1 MFENET
7 TVINSFIIG
16 EGILSG
22 GNFKRVANSFMKNVV
37 ILICSQLLI
46 KVLGL
51 VYKLVITNIEGFG
64 DAGLGYYS
72 AGYQIYALLL
82 TLSSIG
88 IPSVISKLVSERIAI
103 GDTKGAQ
110 RIFKVAFRFF
120 TIVGLVLSIGLFFG
134 SNFIANNIL
143 NVPDVAYV
151 MKVLSP
157 AIVFVAMSA
166 VLRGYFSGQQNMKPT
181 SVSQT
186 LEQFLNCVLSITFVY
201 ACIGKDSY
209 IMAAAG
215 NLSTTCAIVIT
226 FIYLLRY
233 YRYNKLRTRGSI
245 ESPEKH
251 KSNKE
256 LLKTILGISIPI
268 TISSLISVISGV
280 IDTATVSNCMQI
292 AFNNGNSKEALEQ
305 IAMSATGILSKVD
318 TLVSFPLAINIA
330 FSTALVPA
338 ISEALAKKDKKTASK
353 RLSFSFFASL
363 VIILPCSIGFIVL
376 ADPIL
381 RMLYPTASEGAGVFT
396 IASVSMILTA
406 LSSTLT
412 GGLYGVNQSKIPAIA
427 AGLGALIKFILNMI
441 LISNPNIGIYGASIS
456 SFIYALI
463 VFFICYKVMNR
474 CVNMHIKFK
483 THVVKP
489 LISAAGMGAVV
500 FLGYKLFS
508 SFLGNTTST
517 IFSIILGAISYSI
530 FILLTKALTK
540 ENIMMIPYGTKI
552 YEILVRIGIYKEKKE
567 VLK

>member
-1 MFENET
+1 MK
-7 TVINSFIIG
+7 
-16 EGILSG
+16 
-22 GNFKRVANSFMKNVV
+22 GNRFKKKANSFMKNVV

-51 VYKLVITNIEGFG
+51 IYKLVITNIPGFG
-64 DAGLGYYS
+64 DTGLGYYS

-110 RIFKVAFRFF
+110 RIFVVAFRFF
-120 TIVGLVLSIGLFFG
+120 TTLGLVLSLALFFG
-134 SNFIANNIL
+134 ADFIANNIL

-166 VLRGYFSGQQNMKPT
+166 VYRGYFSGQQDMKPT

-201 ACIGKDSY
+201 ACIGKDTY

-226 FIYLLRY
+226 FVYLLRY
-233 YRYNKLRTRGSI
+233 YKHTKLNTSDSI
-245 ESPEKH
+245 VSPEKK

-268 TISSLISVISGV
+268 TVSSLISVISGV

-292 AFNNGNSKEALEQ
+292 AYSDVESSKEALEQ

-318 TLVSFPLAINIA
+318 TLVSFPLAINLA

-338 ISEALAKKDKKTASK
+338 VSEALAKKDKKTASR

-363 VIILPCSIGFIVL
+363 IIIIPCALGFIVL
-376 ADPIL
+376 AQPIL
-381 RMLYPTASEGAGVFT
+381 SMIYPTASDGAGVMQ
-396 IASVSMILTA
+396 IASISMIFTA
-406 LSSTLT
+406 LTQTMT

-427 AGLGALIKFILNMI
+427 AGLGAVIKFILNMI
-441 LISNPNIGIYGASIS
+441 LISNRNIGIYGAAIS
-456 SFIYALI
+456 SFVYQII
-463 VFFICYKVMNR
+463 VFLICYAVLNR
-474 CVNMHIKFK
+474 CVKMHITFK
-483 THVVKP
+483 AHVLKP
-489 LISAAGMGAVV
+489 VLSGLGMGIIVY
-500 FLGYKLFS
+500 FSYNLFN
-508 SFLGNTTST
+508 SFLGNTIST
-517 IFSIILGAISYSI
+517 LISIVIGAVSYCLLIL
-530 FILLTKALTK
+530 FTKALTK
-540 ENIMMIPYGTKI
+540 EDILMIPYGTKI
-552 YEILVRIGIYKEKKE
+552 YDVLVRLKIYKEE
-567 VLK
+567 REPLK

>member
-1 MFENET
+1 MR
-7 TVINSFIIG
+7 G
-16 EGILSG
+16 KR
-22 GNFKRVANSFMKNVV
+22 FKKTANSFMKNVV

-51 VYKLVITNIEGFG
+51 IYKLVITNIEGFG

-72 AGYQIYALLL
+72 AGYQIYSLLL

-120 TIVGLVLSIGLFFG
+120 TTLGLVLSIGLYFG
-134 SNFIANNIL
+134 SDFIATNIL

-166 VLRGYFSGQQNMKPT
+166 VFRGYFSGQQNMQPT

-201 ACIGKDSY
+201 ACIGRDTY

-215 NLSTTCAIVIT
+215 NLSTTFAIVLT
-226 FIYLLRY
+226 FIYLFIY
-233 YRYNKLRTRGSI
+233 YKKRKLDTSKSI
-245 ESPEKH
+245 ESPEK
-251 KSNKE
+251 NKTNGQ

-268 TISSLISVISGV
+268 TVSSLISVISGV
-280 IDTATVSNCMQI
+280 IDTATVSKCMQI
-292 AFNNGNSKEALEQ
+292 AYSGVESSKEALEQ

-318 TLVSFPLAINIA
+318 TLVSFPLAINLA

-338 ISEALAKKDKKTASK
+338 ISEALAKKDNETASR

-363 VIILPCSIGFIVL
+363 IIVLPCAIGFITL
-376 ADPIL
+376 AQPIL
-381 RMLYPTASEGAGVFT
+381 SMIYPTASDGAGVFQ

-406 LSSTLT
+406 LSQTMT

-427 AGLGALIKFILNMI
+427 AGIGAVIKFILNMI
-441 LISNPNIGIYGASIS
+441 LISNPNINIYGASIS
-456 SFIYALI
+456 SFVYQVI
-463 VFFICYKVMNR
+463 VFTICYKVLNSH
-474 CVNMHIKFK
+474 VNMHIKFK
-483 THVVKP
+483 THIIKP
-489 LISAAGMGAVV
+489 VISAVGMGIIVYM
-500 FLGYKLFS
+500 GYNIMNM
-508 SFLGNTTST
+508 FLGNTIST
-517 IFSIILGAISYSI
+517 LLAICLGVISYVLL
-530 FILLTKALTK
+530 ILFTKTLSK
-540 ENIMMIPYGTKI
+540 EDIMMIPYGTKI
-552 YEILVRIGIYKEKKE
+552 YSILVKLKIYNEEKEP
-567 VLK
+567 LG

>member
-1 MFENET
+1 M
-7 TVINSFIIG
+7 SK
-16 EGILSG
+16 
-22 GNFKRVANSFMKNVV
+22 GNIKRVANSFMKNVL

-51 VYKLVITNIEGFG
+51 VYKLVITNVEGFG
-64 DAGLGYYS
+64 NTGLGYYA

-120 TIVGLVLSIGLFFG
+120 TTVGLVLSIGLYLG
-134 SNFIANNIL
+134 SDFIANNIL

-201 ACIGKDSY
+201 ACIGKDAY

-226 FIYLLRY
+226 FIYLIRY
-233 YRYNKLRTRGSI
+233 YKTHKLRTKGSI
-245 ESPEKH
+245 PSPERE

-292 AFNNGNSKEALEQ
+292 AFSDGNSKEALEQ

-338 ISEALAKKDKKTASK
+338 ISEALAKKDKKTASR

-363 VIILPCSIGFIVL
+363 IIILPCAMGFIAL

-381 RMLYPTASEGAGVFT
+381 KMLYPTASDGAGVFM
-396 IASVSMILTA
+396 IASISMILTA
-406 LSSTLT
+406 LASTLT

-427 AGLGALIKFILNMI
+427 AGLGAFIKFILNMI

-456 SFIYALI
+456 SFVYALI

-483 THVVKP
+483 THVMKP
-489 LISAAGMGAVV
+489 LMSAIGMGVIV
-500 FLGYKLFS
+500 FCGYSLLSNVF
-508 SFLGNTTST
+508 GNTVST
-517 IFSIILGAISYSI
+517 ILSILLGAISYCLLII
-530 FILLTKALTK
+530 FTKALTK
-540 ENIMMIPYGTKI
+540 EDILNIPYGTKL
-552 YEILVRIGIYKEKKE
+552 YKVLVKFGIYKEKKE
-567 VLK
+567 ELK

>member
-1 MFENET
+1 M
-7 TVINSFIIG
+7 
-16 EGILSG
+16 LLY
-22 GNFKRVANSFMKNVV
+22 NFNHSNLLKNKEKKLKGKRFKKTANSFMKNVV

-51 VYKLVITNIEGFG
+51 IYKLVITNIEGFG
-64 DAGLGYYS
+64 DTGLGYYS
-72 AGYQIYALLL
+72 AGYQIYSLLL

-120 TIVGLVLSIGLFFG
+120 TTLGLVLSIGLFFG
-134 SNFIANNIL
+134 SDFIATNIL

-201 ACIGKDSY
+201 ACIGRDTY

-215 NLSTTCAIVIT
+215 NLSTTFAIVLT
-226 FIYLLRY
+226 FIYLFIY
-233 YRYNKLRTRGSI
+233 YKKRKLDTSKSI
-245 ESPEKH
+245 ESPEKN
-251 KSNKE
+251 KSNKQ

-268 TISSLISVISGV
+268 TVSSLISVISGV

-292 AFNNGNSKEALEQ
+292 AYSGVESSKEALEQ

-318 TLVSFPLAINIA
+318 TLVSFPLAINLA

-338 ISEALAKKDKKTASK
+338 ISEALAKKDIDT
-353 RLSFSFFASL
+353 L
-363 VIILPCSIGFIVL
+363 IIIQ
-376 ADPIL
+376 PIL
-381 RMLYPTASEGAGVFT
+381 SMIYPTASDGAGVFQ

-406 LSSTLT
+406 LSQTMT

-427 AGLGALIKFILNMI
+427 AGVGAVIKFILNMI
-441 LISNPNIGIYGASIS
+441 LISNPNINIYGASIS
-456 SFIYALI
+456 SFVYQAI
-463 VFFICYKVMNR
+463 VFVICYRVLNSN
-474 CVNMHIKFK
+474 VNMHIKLR
-483 THVVKP
+483 THIIKP
-489 LISAAGMGAVV
+489 VISAVGMGIIVYMGYNIMIM
-500 FLGYKLFS
+500 FLS
-508 SFLGNTTST
+508 NTIST
-517 IFSIILGAISYSI
+517 LLAICLGAISYVLL
-530 FILLTKALTK
+530 ILFTKTLSK
-540 ENIMMIPYGTKI
+540 EDIMMIPYGTKI
-552 YEILVRIGIYKEKKE
+552 YNMLVKLKIYKEQE
-567 VLK
+567 N

>member
-1 MFENET
+1 MKGKKIKKT
-7 TVINSFIIG
+7 
-16 EGILSG
+16 
-22 GNFKRVANSFMKNVV
+22 ANSFMKNVL

-51 VYKLVITNIEGFG
+51 VYKLVITNVEGFG
-64 DAGLGYYS
+64 NTGLGYYA

-120 TIVGLVLSIGLFFG
+120 TTVGLVLSIGLYLG
-134 SNFIANNIL
+134 SDFIANNIL

-186 LEQFLNCVLSITFVY
+186 LEQLLNCVLSITFVY
-201 ACIGKDSY
+201 ACIGKDAY

-226 FIYLLRY
+226 FIYLIRY
-233 YRYNKLRTRGSI
+233 YKTHKLRTKGSI
-245 ESPEKH
+245 PSPERE

-292 AFNNGNSKEALEQ
+292 AFSDGNSKEALEQ

-318 TLVSFPLAINIA
+318 TLVSFPLAINVA

-338 ISEALAKKDKKTASK
+338 ISEALAKKDKKTASR

-363 VIILPCSIGFIVL
+363 IIILPCAMGFIAL

-381 RMLYPTASEGAGVFT
+381 KMLYPTASDGAGVFM
-396 IASVSMILTA
+396 IASISMILTA
-406 LSSTLT
+406 LASTLT

-427 AGLGALIKFILNMI
+427 AGLGAFIKFILNMI

-456 SFIYALI
+456 SFVYALI

-483 THVVKP
+483 THVMKP
-489 LISAAGMGAVV
+489 LMSAIGMGIIV
-500 FLGYKLFS
+500 FCGYSLLSNVF
-508 SFLGNTTST
+508 GNTVST
-517 IFSIILGAISYSI
+517 ILSILLGAVSYCLL
-530 FILLTKALTK
+530 ILFTKTLTK
-540 ENIMMIPYGTKI
+540 EDILNIPYGTKL
-552 YEILVRIGIYKEKKE
+552 YKVLVKFGIYKEE
-567 VLK
+567 REELK

>member
-1 MFENET
+1 MK
-7 TVINSFIIG
+7 G
-16 EGILSG
+16 KR
-22 GNFKRVANSFMKNVV
+22 FKKTANSFMKNVV

-51 VYKLVITNIEGFG
+51 IYKLVITNVEGFG

-72 AGYQIYALLL
+72 AGYQIYSLLL

-120 TIVGLVLSIGLFFG
+120 TTLGLVLSIGLFFG
-134 SNFIANNIL
+134 SGFIATNIL
-143 NVPDVAYV
+143 NVPDVEYV

-166 VLRGYFSGQQNMKPT
+166 VSRGYFSGQQNMKPT

-201 ACIGKDSY
+201 ACIGKDTY

-215 NLSTTCAIVIT
+215 NLSTTFAIVLT
-226 FIYLLRY
+226 FIYLFTY
-233 YRYNKLRTRGSI
+233 YKRNKLSTRNSI
-245 ESPEKH
+245 ESPEKN
-251 KSNKE
+251 KSNKQ

-268 TISSLISVISGV
+268 TVSSLISVISGV

-292 AFNNGNSKEALEQ
+292 AYSGVESSKEALEQ

-318 TLVSFPLAINIA
+318 TLVSFPLAINLA

-338 ISEALAKKDKKTASK
+338 ISEALAKKDNQTASR

-363 VIILPCSIGFIVL
+363 IIVLPCAIGFIAL
-376 ADPIL
+376 AQPIL
-381 RMLYPTASEGAGVFT
+381 SMIYPTASDGAGVFQ

-406 LSSTLT
+406 LSQTMT

-427 AGLGALIKFILNMI
+427 AGLGAVVKFILNMI
-441 LISNPNIGIYGASIS
+441 LISNPNINIYGASIS
-456 SFIYALI
+456 SFVYQVI
-463 VFFICYKVMNR
+463 VFVICYRVLNGN
-474 CVNMHIKFK
+474 VNMHIKLR
-483 THVVKP
+483 THIIKP
-489 LISAAGMGAVV
+489 VISAVGMGIIV
-500 FLGYKLFS
+500 YMWYNIMHI
-508 SFLGNTTST
+508 FLGNTIST
-517 IFSIILGAISYSI
+517 LLAICLGAISYV
-530 FILLTKALTK
+530 ILILFTKTLSK
-540 ENIMMIPYGTKI
+540 EDIMMIPYGTKI
-552 YEILVRIGIYKEKKE
+552 YSILVKLKIYKEQE
-567 VLK
+567 N

>member
-1 MFENET
+1 MR
-7 TVINSFIIG
+7 G
-16 EGILSG
+16 KR
-22 GNFKRVANSFMKNVV
+22 FKKTANSFMKNVV

-51 VYKLVITNIEGFG
+51 IYKLVITNIEGFG
-64 DAGLGYYS
+64 DTGLGYYS
-72 AGYQIYALLL
+72 AGYQIYSLLL

-120 TIVGLVLSIGLFFG
+120 TTLGLVLSIGLYFG
-134 SNFIANNIL
+134 SDFIATNIL

-166 VLRGYFSGQQNMKPT
+166 VFRGYFSGQQNMKPT

-201 ACIGKDSY
+201 ACIGKDTY

-215 NLSTTCAIVIT
+215 NLSTTFAIVLT
-226 FIYLLRY
+226 FIYLFIY
-233 YRYNKLRTRGSI
+233 YKKRKLDTSKSI
-245 ESPEKH
+245 ESPEKN
-251 KSNKE
+251 KSNKQ

-268 TISSLISVISGV
+268 TVSSLISVISGV

-292 AFNNGNSKEALEQ
+292 AYSGVESSKEALEQ

-318 TLVSFPLAINIA
+318 TLVSFPLAINLA

-338 ISEALAKKDKKTASK
+338 ISEALAKKDNETASR

-363 VIILPCSIGFIVL
+363 IIVLPCAIGFISL
-376 ADPIL
+376 AQPIL
-381 RMLYPTASEGAGVFT
+381 SMIYPTASDGAGVFQ

-406 LSSTLT
+406 LSQTMT

-427 AGLGALIKFILNMI
+427 AGIGAVIKFILNMI
-441 LISNPNIGIYGASIS
+441 LISNPNINIYGASIS
-456 SFIYALI
+456 SFVYQVI
-463 VFFICYKVMNR
+463 VFIICYRVLNSH
-474 CVNMHIKFK
+474 VNMHIKLK
-483 THVVKP
+483 THIIKP
-489 LISAAGMGAVV
+489 VISAVGMGIIVYM
-500 FLGYKLFS
+500 GYNIMNM
-508 SFLGNTTST
+508 FLGNTIST
-517 IFSIILGAISYSI
+517 LLAICLGAISYVLL
-530 FILLTKALTK
+530 ILFTKTLSK
-540 ENIMMIPYGTKI
+540 EDIMMIPYGTKI
-552 YEILVRIGIYKEKKE
+552 YSILVKLKIYKEEKE
-567 VLK
+567 PLR

>member
-1 MFENET
+1 MK
-7 TVINSFIIG
+7 
-16 EGILSG
+16 
-22 GNFKRVANSFMKNVV
+22 GNRFKKKANSFMKNVV

-51 VYKLVITNIEGFG
+51 IYKLVITNIPGFG
-64 DAGLGYYS
+64 DTGLGYYS

-110 RIFKVAFRFF
+110 RIFVVAFRFF
-120 TIVGLVLSIGLFFG
+120 TTLGLVLSLALFFG
-134 SNFIANNIL
+134 ADLIANNIL
-143 NVPDVAYV
+143 DVPDVAYV

-166 VLRGYFSGQQNMKPT
+166 VYRGYFSGQQDMKPT

-201 ACIGKDSY
+201 ACIGKDTY

-226 FIYLLRY
+226 FVYLLRY
-233 YRYNKLRTRGSI
+233 YKHNKLNTSDSI
-245 ESPEKH
+245 VSPEKK

-256 LLKTILGISIPI
+256 LLRTILGISIPI
-268 TISSLISVISGV
+268 TVSSLISVISGV

-292 AFNNGNSKEALEQ
+292 AYSEVESSKEALEQ

-318 TLVSFPLAINIA
+318 TLVSFPLAINLA

-338 ISEALAKKDKKTASK
+338 VSEALAKKDKKTASR

-363 VIILPCSIGFIVL
+363 IIIIPCALGFIVL
-376 ADPIL
+376 AQPIL
-381 RMLYPTASEGAGVFT
+381 SMIYPTASDGAGVMQ
-396 IASVSMILTA
+396 IASISMIFTA
-406 LSSTLT
+406 LTQTMT

-427 AGLGALIKFILNMI
+427 AGLGAFIKFILNMI
-441 LISNPNIGIYGASIS
+441 LIRNRNIGIYGAAIS
-456 SFIYALI
+456 SFVYQII
-463 VFFICYKVMNR
+463 VFLICYAVLNR
-474 CVNMHIKFK
+474 CVKMHITFK
-483 THVVKP
+483 AHVLKP
-489 LISAAGMGAVV
+489 VLSGLGMGLIVY
-500 FLGYKLFS
+500 FSYNLFN
-508 SFLGNTTST
+508 SFLGNTIST
-517 IFSIILGAISYSI
+517 LISIVLGAISYCLL
-530 FILLTKALTK
+530 ILFTKALTK
-540 ENIMMIPYGTKI
+540 EDILMIPYGTKI
-552 YEILVRIGIYKEKKE
+552 YNVLVKLRIYKEE
-567 VLK
+567 RETLK

>member
-1 MFENET
+1 MK
-7 TVINSFIIG
+7 G
-16 EGILSG
+16 KR
-22 GNFKRVANSFMKNVV
+22 FKKTANSFMKNVV

-51 VYKLVITNIEGFG
+51 IYKLVITNIEGFG

-72 AGYQIYALLL
+72 AGYQIYSLLL

-120 TIVGLVLSIGLFFG
+120 TTLGLVLSIGLYFG
-134 SNFIANNIL
+134 SDFIATNIL
-143 NVPDVAYV
+143 NVPDVSYV

-166 VLRGYFSGQQNMKPT
+166 VFRGYFSGQQNMKPT

-201 ACIGKDSY
+201 AYIGRDTY

-215 NLSTTCAIVIT
+215 NLSTTFAIVLT
-226 FIYLLRY
+226 FIYLFIY
-233 YRYNKLRTRGSI
+233 YKKRKLDTSKSI
-245 ESPEKH
+245 ESPEK
-251 KSNKE
+251 NKTNKQ

-268 TISSLISVISGV
+268 TVSSLISVISGV

-292 AFNNGNSKEALEQ
+292 AYSGIESSKEALEQ

-318 TLVSFPLAINIA
+318 TLVSFPLAINLA

-338 ISEALAKKDKKTASK
+338 ISEALAKKDNETASR

-363 VIILPCSIGFIVL
+363 IIVLPCAIGFISL
-376 ADPIL
+376 AQPIL
-381 RMLYPTASEGAGVFT
+381 SMIYPTASDGAGVFQ

-406 LSSTLT
+406 LSQTMT

-427 AGLGALIKFILNMI
+427 AGIGAVIKFILNMI
-441 LISNPNIGIYGASIS
+441 LISNPNINIYGASIS
-456 SFIYALI
+456 SFVYQVI
-463 VFFICYKVMNR
+463 VFIICYRVLNSH
-474 CVNMHIKFK
+474 VNMHIKLK
-483 THVVKP
+483 THIIKP
-489 LISAAGMGAVV
+489 VISAVGMGIIVYM
-500 FLGYKLFS
+500 GYNIMHM
-508 SFLGNTTST
+508 FLGNTIST
-517 IFSIILGAISYSI
+517 LLAICLGAISYVLL
-530 FILLTKALTK
+530 ILFTKTLSK
-540 ENIMMIPYGTKI
+540 EDIMMIPYGTKI
-552 YEILVRIGIYKEKKE
+552 YSILVKLKIYKEEKE
-567 VLK
+567 PLR

>member
-1 MFENET
+1 MR
-7 TVINSFIIG
+7 G
-16 EGILSG
+16 KR
-22 GNFKRVANSFMKNVV
+22 FKKTANSFMKNVV

-51 VYKLVITNIEGFG
+51 IYKLVITNIEGFG
-64 DAGLGYYS
+64 DTGLGYYS
-72 AGYQIYALLL
+72 AGYQIYSLLL

-120 TIVGLVLSIGLFFG
+120 TTLGLVLSIGLYFG
-134 SNFIANNIL
+134 SDFIATNIL

-166 VLRGYFSGQQNMKPT
+166 VFRGYFSGQQNMQPT

-201 ACIGKDSY
+201 ACIGKDTY
-209 IMAAAG
+209 IMATAG
-215 NLSTTCAIVIT
+215 NLSTTFAIVLT
-226 FIYLLRY
+226 FIYLFIY
-233 YRYNKLRTRGSI
+233 YKKRKLDTSKSI
-245 ESPEKH
+245 ESPEK
-251 KSNKE
+251 NKTNKQ

-268 TISSLISVISGV
+268 TVSSLISVISGV

-292 AFNNGNSKEALEQ
+292 AYSGIESSKEALEQ

-318 TLVSFPLAINIA
+318 TLVSFPLAINLA

-338 ISEALAKKDKKTASK
+338 ISEALAKKDNETASR

-363 VIILPCSIGFIVL
+363 IIVLPCAIGFISL
-376 ADPIL
+376 AQPIL
-381 RMLYPTASEGAGVFT
+381 SMIYPTASDGAGVFQ

-406 LSSTLT
+406 LSQTMT

-427 AGLGALIKFILNMI
+427 AGIGAVIKFILNMI
-441 LISNPNIGIYGASIS
+441 LISNPNINIYGASIS
-456 SFIYALI
+456 SFVYQVI
-463 VFFICYKVMNR
+463 VFIICYRVLNSH
-474 CVNMHIKFK
+474 VNMHIKLK
-483 THVVKP
+483 THIIKP
-489 LISAAGMGAVV
+489 VISAVGMGIIVYM
-500 FLGYKLFS
+500 GYNIMNM
-508 SFLGNTTST
+508 FLGNTIST
-517 IFSIILGAISYSI
+517 LLAICLGAISYVLL
-530 FILLTKALTK
+530 ILFTRTLSK
-540 ENIMMIPYGTKI
+540 EDIMMIPYGTKI
-552 YEILVRIGIYKEKKE
+552 YSILVKLKIYKEEKE
-567 VLK
+567 PLR